1 MTAYLIATM
10 EVHDADAYEAYKA
23 AVPALIEKH
32 GGRYVVRGG
41 AHEVVEGKWP
51 GGRIVVLEFPDLAS
65 ASAFADDPDYAPVAE
80 IRHRTTT
87 SHIWIVEGP
96 AGGARVEGNH
106 AYIVGNIR
114 MTDAEG
120 YRPYSEQV
128 PPILADMKG
137 TFLARGG
144 TARSL
149 EGGLELDRL
158 VIVAF
163 PDMEACRAFYEGD
176 AYGEIKP
183 IRIAASDS
191 NIVIV
196 EGL

>member
-10 EVHDADAYEAYKA
+10 EVHGTDAYEAYKA

-41 AHEVVEGKWP
+41 AHEVVEGTWP

-65 ASAFADDPDYAPVAE
+65 ANAFADDPDYAPVAT

-87 SHIWIVEGP
+87 SHIWIVDGP
-96 AGGARVEGNH
+96 AGGARAEGNH

-149 EGGLELDRL
+149 EGGLDLDRL

-163 PDMEACRAFYEGD
+163 SDMAACRAFYEGD

>member
-1 MTAYLIATM
+1 MTTYLIATM
-10 EVHDADAYEAYKA
+10 EVHDTDAYEAYKA

-41 AHEVVEGKWP
+41 AHEVVEGTWP

-65 ASAFADDPDYAPVAE
+65 ANAFADDPDYAPVAT

-87 SHIWIVEGP
+87 SHIWIVDGP
-96 AGGARVEGNH
+96 AGGARAEGNH

-149 EGGLELDRL
+149 EGGLDLDRL

-163 PDMEACRAFYEGD
+163 PDMAACRAFYEGD